1 MGEKEKAQASK
12 ADKTP
17 KERKNEWKVLVE
29 AQKEAA
35 ADVFTACLGEKKV
48 AGDRKMASTECMKQV
63 NEFWVTSG
71 GKSLKKAETKALLK
85 QAAGKKAQA
94 KSKECNQ
101 KDLKDD
107 ERNMCIKG
115 MLTDL
120 KGQTSGKHGKAPSKL
135 KRKQEAFKAQRKPI
149 LECKKMDAGDEKWI
163 ALT

>member
-1 MGEKEKAQASK
+1 MG
-12 ADKTP
+12 
-17 KERKNEWKVLVE
+17 
-29 AQKEAA
+29 
-35 ADVFTACLGEKKV
+35 
-48 AGDRKMASTECMKQV
+48 
-63 NEFWVTSG
+63 
-71 GKSLKKAETKALLK
+71 KALLK

-135 KRKQEAFKAQRKPI
+135 KTKQAAFKAQRKQI
-149 LECKKMDAGDEKWI
+149 LECKKMDAGDEQMDCLDAAKKVMMALGKKKVSDWQLEKEATQGSLEEI
-163 ALT
+163 AEEN